1 MSIYFSNAGLRS
13 KMIFYAKGKNMTEE
27 TNKIDFENM
36 SIGQKVGAI
45 DKIIDDKIRDYLQAD
60 AGDLDFIDLKE
71 TNGMTDV
78 YISFVGACGACE
90 SSGGTLASIQRI
102 LNGQLETHN
111 IRVYTV

>member
-1 MSIYFSNAGLRS
+1 MS
-13 KMIFYAKGKNMTEE
+13 EE
-27 TNKIDFENM
+27 TKQIDFESM

-78 YISFVGACGACE
+78 YISFVGACGSCE